1 MSPAERDY
9 TKPVDAAQE
18 ALLSRVDWELRAPHG
33 GGWAGARRAVSTFAD
48 SLRPP
53 ADDAAA
59 ELLERYGRH
68 VGACPRSEHAREWTE
83 AELTHWDDTTEWPA
97 CECGFSAALSS
108 LKPGAPLPRGEE
120 DESHLLK
127 DPATGNIIARLCDPL
142 PSPPREVEKL
152 VDAIRETDRAPTSG
166 LYHATT
172 HELARPEAAALVE
185 AFVAAKVAEEREY
198 RADALRDRDTALA
211 RAKSAEKRLAE
222 AEATALE
229 EAAKVCE
236 NVKDGYSANIR
247 TSVHEQQFVRDPDGP
262 WVLNSDCARAI
273 RSLADARKG
282 KGA

>member
-142 PSPPREVEKL
+142 PPSPPREVGEL
-152 VDAIRETDRAPTSG
+152 LDAIERVRFCDPMHQTQRFKI
-166 LYHATT
+166 
-172 HELARPEAAALVE
+172 AALVE

-282 KGA
+282 K